1 MNRKV
6 LIKAMSVFSCCLFL
20 AFYGSLFAKDVDI
33 YSMQN
38 PDDQGGGGGGGG
50 CKPDVLVQQPNY
62 SIIYNMKNKSGGLLA
77 GCVKE
82 CGHTCTIKF
91 VNITSAK

>member
-50 CKPDVLVQQPNY
+50 CEPDVLVQQPNY
-62 SIIYNMKNKSGGLLA
+62 ALIYNQKNKKGP
-77 GCVKE
+77 GCQKE
-82 CGHTCTIKF
+82 CGHICTIKF
-91 VNITSAK
+91 VNIPGAK